1 LVSPL
6 VGEIVR
12 QRLIAREVEVLKWF
26 PNRLFGRAPLQR
38 STQAQARLDR
48 RLAKMTLYDSW
59 LCPYCVTVRRALRRL
74 NIDIS
79 KRNVNEP
86 PYGHELLKGGG
97 RCQVP
102 CLRIE
107 QEDGSVEWMYESTD
121 IVRYLEELSGSY
133 S

>member
-1 LVSPL
+1 MLN
-6 VGEIVR
+6 
-12 QRLIAREVEVLKWF
+12 WF
-26 PNRLFGRAPLQR
+26 LDRLFRAPVQR
-38 STQAQARLDR
+38 SAQAQASLDS
-48 RLAKMTLYDSW
+48 RLAKMTLYDSL

-74 NIDIS
+74 KMDIR
-79 KRNVNEP
+79 KRNVNRP
-86 PYGHELLKGGG
+86 GYGHELLKGGG

-107 QEDGSVEWMYESTD
+107 KEDGGVEWMYESTD

>member
-1 LVSPL
+1 
-6 VGEIVR
+6 
-12 QRLIAREVEVLKWF
+12 VLK
-26 PNRLFGRAPLQR
+26 RLLDGLFARAPVQR
-38 STQAQARLDR
+38 SAQAQAHLES

-74 NIDIS
+74 NIDIR
-79 KRNVNEP
+79 KRNVNEA
-86 PYGHELLKGGG
+86 PYGHELLRGGG

-107 QEDGSVEWMYESTD
+107 NEDGSVEWMYESTD
-121 IVRYLEELSGSY
+121 IVRYLEELAGRY